1 MSDNDAKEKLAA
13 GGVVI
18 ESRSGRARVLVVH
31 RPRYNDWSFPKGG
44 MKAGESLEDAA
55 LREVREETGLD
66 CAIVRKLSISKYN
79 YRSKKGILR
88 PKSVHYFLMEAVP
101 GQIIT
106 DGIEVDEACW
116 LDIDDARDRL
126 TYVDDRQLLDSA
138 ASDLTR

>member
-1 MSDNDAKEKLAA
+1 MGENEAKEKLAA

-18 ESRSGRARVLVVH
+18 DSRSGRVRVLVVH

-44 MKAGESLEDAA
+44 VKAGESLEEAA
-55 LREVREETGLD
+55 IREVREETGLD
-66 CAIVRKLSISKYN
+66 CAIVRKLSISRYN
-79 YRSKKGILR
+79 YRSKKGIMR

-116 LDIDDARDRL
+116 LDIDSARDRL

-138 ASDLTR
+138 AAGLAL